1 MRLAICG
8 PVDVPALTP
17 WLDDLDQYPERLH
30 GLTSSSITQLVLGLL
45 ERGHELVVVTLD
57 PQIERPLHLTGAQ
70 LSVRIGPY
78 RPRHRARDAFAA
90 ERRVI
95 SEALHS
101 EMPDIVHA
109 QWTYEYALGAIPGAA
124 PTLVTVH
131 DWAPRILRYQ
141 PTPYRAVRLLMN
153 LVALAGA
160 TAMTGPSPYIAER
173 VHRLTGR
180 LVKVVPNGIAD
191 EVFRPRNEPPS
202 LRRPEVIAVNNGYSG
217 FKNIGSLL
225 RAFALVRA
233 EIPGSRLRLV
243 GTDHEP
249 AGAAQQWAAEHELL
263 DEVIFHGPVTQDELY
278 PLLRAADLFV
288 HPSREESFGL
298 VLAEAMSQGLP
309 VVGGRRSGAVPWV
322 LGAGEA
328 GSLVDVESP
337 SDIAAGILAL
347 LRNEEEWW
355 RLSQAGYHRA
365 SELFRTSKVLDGYVD
380 AYERVQQAGK
390 RRSAAG
396 WLL

>member
-1 MRLAICG
+1 
-8 PVDVPALTP
+8 
-17 WLDDLDQYPERLH
+17 
-30 GLTSSSITQLVLGLL
+30 
-45 ERGHELVVVTLD
+45 
-57 PQIERPLHLTGAQ
+57 
-70 LSVRIGPY
+70 
-78 RPRHRARDAFAA
+78 
-90 ERRVI
+90 
-95 SEALHS
+95 
-101 EMPDIVHA
+101 
-109 QWTYEYALGAIPGAA
+109 
-124 PTLVTVH
+124 VTVH

-309 VVGGRRSGAVPWV
+309 VLGGLRSGAVPWV

-337 SDIAAGILAL
+337 SDIAAGILVL
-347 LRNEEEWW
+347 LRDEEEWW
-355 RLSQAGYHRA
+355 RLSRAGYRRA
-365 SELFRTSKVLDGYVD
+365 SEFFRTSKVLDRYVD

-396 WLL
+396 YLL